1 MESSLALTI
10 IGSTMGLVGMI
21 FIFIPKLVNNKIM
34 GQIPVEAVDI
44 SALFRIILGGSATA
58 IGFIAIYCR
67 NIPSLYAND
76 LLFSLGVGFI
86 VINSQIISAK
96 FRGFG
101 KELPIPPIVLFF
113 ILATIAFISS

>member
-44 SALFRIILGGSATA
+44 SA
-58 IGFIAIYCR
+58 
-67 NIPSLYAND
+67 
-76 LLFSLGVGFI
+76 
-86 VINSQIISAK
+86 K

-101 KELPIPPIVLFF
+101 KELPILPIVLFF